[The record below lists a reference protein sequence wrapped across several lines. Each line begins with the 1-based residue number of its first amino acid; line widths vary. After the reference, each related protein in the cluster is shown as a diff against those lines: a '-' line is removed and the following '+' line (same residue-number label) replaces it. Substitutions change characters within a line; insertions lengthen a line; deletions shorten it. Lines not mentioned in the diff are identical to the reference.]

1 MKKLLFG
8 LICAICAICHLN
20 AEVYDHTFRFS
31 ESDFSIT
38 PSNGDSLV
46 IVSLASPAVYSG
58 ESQPGIPLVARSL
71 AIPQGFSVH
80 DYSVS
85 FKKRLIRSGIDLKK
99 AARPIP
105 TNAPAEDMWTHP
117 GGYAPKTYPD
127 SNCIR
132 SLSYQIGG
140 VTVAGF
146 IVTPFIFDAIE
157 RNLYFIDSLTVSID
171 LDASAMLKAP
181 AQIRTAQLEMLE
193 AVVDNRDVLGQI
205 PVMTAENDDVEYID
219 YIIIT
224 SNSLK
229 NSFQPLA
236 DWKRKKGVR
245 TKIITVE
252 EINASYSEESLKL
265 RIKACIKDHWA
276 NNFTQYVLL
285 GGDVDIIPT
294 QHCYIEKSNLYEEIG
309 THEIPTDL
317 YYSALEDLDW
327 DAAAGGKYGYQ
338 SYFQFSFSAVPQ
350 IHVTRASVRC
360 TNHVND
366 FVNRIIEYEQ
376 TPRYT
381 RWIFQSGTNLRPDVD
396 GEELAD
402 MFFNNVINYK
412 IRLGANKLFDTY
424 SYSGEPLTQQS
435 VKTELQKGYQ
445 YVQFFSH
452 GVSDGW
458 CYDDG
463 RYIFK
468 CSDAAALE
476 NSGHSLITTISCYTN
491 AFDHDMYATDPC
503 LSETLFRNPKSGII
517 GFLGSSRVGWY
528 NNSTDFSTAYEIEFH
543 KRLQYNDATTK
554 PVNKNFG
561 SILTFTK
568 LTLLPLTSRIYPVTT
583 KEQEE
588 HNKNLSTYRWLHLS
602 LNQLGDPETPIF
614 NEFPMEFTSAS
625 ISQTMAG
632 DLKINTGVND
642 ARVCVSSSDGGD
654 YYEIQTGKDL
664 TFTTGAGEFD
674 VWITKQNYKP
684 KHFSYTGRNAPV
696 LNPPDSVITLPT
708 QISSISP
715 NPATNYV
722 TIKYIS
728 EQYEQNPSIQFL
740 FTNING
746 IPAYSFNVPGPF
758 SSSVNEVTFD
768 ISHFEKG
775 TYIVNLIENGKTYV
789 SHFSRLIKQ

>member
-1 MKKLLFG
+1 M
-8 LICAICAICHLN
+8 ICHLN

-85 FKKRLIRSGIDLKK
+85 FKKRLIRSGIDLKN

-105 TNAPAEDMWTHP
+105 TDAPAEDMWTHP

-127 SNCIR
+127 SNCVR

-146 IVTPFIFDAIE
+146 IVTPFIFDAVE

-171 LDASAMLKAP
+171 LDASAMRKAP

-193 AVVDNRDVLGQI
+193 AVVDNRDILGQI

-229 NSFQPLA
+229 SSFQPLA

-252 EINASYSEESLKL
+252 EINANYSEDNLKM
-265 RIKACIKDHWA
+265 RIKACIKDHWT
-276 NNFTQYVLL
+276 NNYTQYVLL

-294 QHCYIEKSNLYEEIG
+294 QHCYIKEEIPFAVDKDF
-309 THEIPTDL
+309 ELPTDL
-317 YYSALEDLDW
+317 YYAALEDLDW
-327 DAAAGGKYGYQ
+327 TVPKNAYISFNK
-338 SYFQFSFSAVPQ
+338 FSVVPC
-350 IHVTRASVRC
+350 IDVARAPLRYIGDVEA
-360 TNHVND
+360 
-366 FVNRIIEYEQ
+366 FVNRIIDYERS
-376 TPRYT
+376 PRFT
-381 RWIFQSGTNLRPDVD
+381 RRFFQCGTNLRSDVD
-396 GEELAD
+396 GEQLAD
-402 MFFNNVINYK
+402 KFFNNVISYK
-412 IRLGANKLFDTY
+412 VIIGANKLFDTY
-424 SYSGEPLTQQS
+424 SYSGDPLTQQS

-458 CYDDG
+458 CYKDG
-463 RYIFK
+463 RYIFRL
-468 CSDAAALE
+468 SDATSLD
-476 NSGHSLITTISCYTN
+476 NSGHTFISTMACNTN
-491 AFDHDMYATDPC
+491 AFDHDMYPTDPC
-503 LSETLFRNPKSGII
+503 LSEALIRNPKSGVI
-517 GFLGSSRVGWY
+517 GFLGCSRTGWY
-528 NNSTDFSTAYEIEFH
+528 NNALDFSMAYETEFH
-543 KRLQYNDATTK
+543 KRLHYNDINTK
-554 PVNKNFG
+554 PIDKHLG
-561 SILTFTK
+561 SLLTFTK
-568 LTLLPLTSRIYPVTT
+568 LTLLPLTARIYPVTT

-588 HNKNLSTYRWLHLS
+588 HNKNLSTYRWLHWAINLM
-602 LNQLGDPETPIF
+602 GDPETPIF

-632 DLKINTGVND
+632 DLKIDTGVND

-654 YYEIQTGKDL
+654 YYEIKTGKDL
-664 TFTTGAGEFD
+664 TFTTGVGEFD

-684 KHFSYTGRNAPV
+684 KHFEYTGRNAPV
-696 LNPPDSVITLPT
+696 LNPPDTVITLPT
-708 QISSISP
+708 QISSVSP

-746 IPAYSFNVPGPF
+746 IPTYSFNVPGPF